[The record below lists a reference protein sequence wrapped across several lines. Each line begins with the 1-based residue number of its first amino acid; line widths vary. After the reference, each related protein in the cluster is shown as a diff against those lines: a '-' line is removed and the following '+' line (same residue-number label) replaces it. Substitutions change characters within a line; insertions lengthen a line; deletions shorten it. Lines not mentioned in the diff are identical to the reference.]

1 MVNEAAVISKEEA
14 VEVLTHYMVRVG
26 ELKQSLE
33 VVERDGDGS
42 AQAWIDLT
50 EKYALIEND
59 IRKHYA
65 YISSGGTFGMKAA
78 FFEAAIKDMYVSLTH
93 LNMDMNAKDAA
104 PQLGRVLVEIDG
116 YSRFWMSYS
125 NRI

>member
-78 FFEAAIKDMYVSLTH
+78 FLKLR
-93 LNMDMNAKDAA
+93 L
-104 PQLGRVLVEIDG
+104 
-116 YSRFWMSYS
+116 
-125 NRI
+125 RICM